1 MRNQARYAQIDNYLD
16 LYRFAGSLNDAAW
29 QSEILN
35 RLKKLQRRDAE
46 AKGNQEDQLQ
56 QQFIEV
62 NRQILTLYQRLR
74 CHTIQASV
82 DVSNRLHALKER
94 RLELGREIDALK
106 QQNQQIF
113 R

>member
-1 MRNQARYAQIDNYLD
+1 MVNQARYAQIDNYLD
-16 LYRFAGSLNDAAW
+16 LYRFAGSLNDIAW
-29 QSEILN
+29 QDEILAK
-35 RLKKLQRRDAE
+35 LKGLQLNDAE
-46 AKGNQEDQLQ
+46 TEGRQEDNLQ

-74 CHTIQASV
+74 CHTIKATV
-82 DVSNRLHALKER
+82 EAANRLHALKQR

-106 QQNQQIF
+106 HQNQQIF

>member
-1 MRNQARYAQIDNYLD
+1 MKNQARYAQIDNYLD
-16 LYRFAGSLNDAAW
+16 LYRFAGSIHDAEW
-29 QSEILN
+29 QQEILDL
-35 RLKKLQRRDAE
+35 LKHVQTQDTENESSR
-46 AKGNQEDQLQ
+46 EDQLQ

-74 CHTIQASV
+74 CHTLQASV
-82 DVSNRLHALKER
+82 NVSIRLHALKER

-106 QQNQQIF
+106 HQDPQIF

>member
-1 MRNQARYAQIDNYLD
+1 MLNQARYAQIDNYLD

-29 QSEILN
+29 QGEILN
-35 RLKKLQRRDAE
+35 RLKGLQLGDAE
-46 AKGNQEDQLQ
+46 TEGSQEDQLQ

-82 DVSNRLHALKER
+82 DVSIRLHALKER

-106 QQNQQIF
+106 HKDQQIF
-113 R
+113 H